1 MIALLLTA
9 HGFATPSTTYTATL
23 TVSAGAVE
31 RAAGSSVTKKLN
43 LKSLAGTSEIAA
55 RATRRSTTPSS
66 RR

>member
-9 HGFATPSTTYTATL
+9 HGFATPSMTYTATL

-43 LKSLAGTSEIAA
+43 LAALAG
-55 RATRRSTTPSS
+55 SS
-66 RR
+66 SVDAGSVKMSVPYQ

>member
-43 LKSLAGTSEIAA
+43 LAALAG
-55 RATRRSTTPSS
+55 SS
-66 RR
+66 SVDAGSVKMSVPYQ